1 MAVETDN
8 ALIYRH
14 ILWIEAQN
22 MVKLLLSFGL
32 LLAVGRLVAGLA
44 AAVADELHVHRLLPV
59 GLAME
64 LHVHEILLGREISQ
78 LLQRQMLQRDHTLD
92 MRETA
97 FRAVRTESKRIV
109 ETDFLEVLLVS
120 VPIVALR
127 SKFAETALVVRA
139 RLLLF

>member
-1 MAVETDN
+1 
-8 ALIYRH
+8 
-14 ILWIEAQN
+14 
-22 MVKLLLSFGL
+22 
-32 LLAVGRLVAGLA
+32 
-44 AAVADELHVHRLLPV
+44 
-59 GLAME
+59 
-64 LHVHEILLGREISQ
+64 
-78 LLQRQMLQRDHTLD
+78 MLQRDHTLD